1 MSNDICLYIQNN
13 KTSPVFIILYV
24 NDLVISREYIV
35 DFNKVKM
42 LFSCKSEMKDSTK
55 QLKNQYK
62 IIVTTPTSSS

>member
-1 MSNDICLYIQNN
+1 MSNDISLYIQNN

-42 LFSCKSEMKDSTK
+42 LLLQVQDKGFNEAVEEPIHNYCD
-55 QLKNQYK
+55 NPN
-62 IIVTTPTSSS
+62 II